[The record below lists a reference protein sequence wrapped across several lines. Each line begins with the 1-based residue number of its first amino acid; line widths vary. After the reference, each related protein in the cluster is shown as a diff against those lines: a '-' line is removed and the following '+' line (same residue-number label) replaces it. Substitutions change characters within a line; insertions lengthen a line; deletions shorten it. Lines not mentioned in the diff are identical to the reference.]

1 MAAVSC
7 IYPAT
12 GTLTTPGS
20 VTSPITLSGNDIQA
34 GGMLL
39 VLAGATP
46 TDVTLVDPG
55 TTPAGTAAGTVA
67 PVTVA
72 ANTGRTWGS
81 NVLKNYINSST
92 NQVSAT
98 LSSVSTITV
107 LFIAD
112 GD

>member
-1 MAAVSC
+1 MAAVTC

-20 VTSPITLSGNDIQA
+20 VTSPITINGNDVQA
-34 GGMLL
+34 GGML
-39 VLAGATP
+39 VILAGATP

-55 TTPAGTAAGTVA
+55 RTPAGTVAGTIA

-72 ANTGRTWGS
+72 TNTGRTWGS
-81 NVLKNYINSST
+81 NVLKNYVDSSNTVMIN
-92 NQVSAT
+92 
-98 LSSVSTITV
+98 LSSVATITA